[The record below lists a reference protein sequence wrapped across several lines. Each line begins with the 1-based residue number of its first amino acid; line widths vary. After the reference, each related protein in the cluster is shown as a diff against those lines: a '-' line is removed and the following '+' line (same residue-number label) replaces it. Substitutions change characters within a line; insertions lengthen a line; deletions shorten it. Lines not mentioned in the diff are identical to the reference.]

1 MEDLYHEED
10 DYVEEFFNKYI
21 FPTLSPQVVDK
32 YHPFLFIEN
41 KTTYIEVKLKGK
53 KSSLLGIIPVPR
65 SLPDVLFTPGESTEI

>member
-1 MEDLYHEED
+1 M
-10 DYVEEFFNKYI
+10 
-21 FPTLSPQVVDK
+21 VDK

-65 SLPDVLFTPGESTEI
+65 SLLDVLFMPGESTEI

>member
-41 KTTYIEVKLKGK
+41 KTTYIAVKLKGK

-65 SLPDVLFTPGESTEI
+65 LLPDVLFMLGESTEI